1 VVFLC
6 LKSRV
11 AYKNKVFYICFM
23 AYNKNN
29 YNKRAQFIIDVY
41 KSAKHD
47 DVPDTK
53 IIRTVFPKFNIYLSY
68 RQWMNIKGMP
78 IPKEHLNQLSLFGT

>member
-1 VVFLC
+1 
-6 LKSRV
+6 
-11 AYKNKVFYICFM
+11 M
-23 AYNKNN
+23 AYNKKN

-41 KSAKHD
+41 QNAKHA

-53 IIRTVFPKFNIYLSY
+53 IIRTVFPKFHIYISY

-78 IPKEHLNQLSLFGT
+78 IPKTDQSQLSLFGT

>member
-1 VVFLC
+1 MSYFC
-6 LKSRV
+6 
-11 AYKNKVFYICFM
+11 NM
-23 AYNKNN
+23 AYNKKN

-41 KSAKHD
+41 KNAKHD

-53 IIRTVFPKFNIYLSY
+53 IIRTVFPKFNIYISY

-78 IPKEHLNQLSLFGT
+78 IPKENQNQLSLFGT